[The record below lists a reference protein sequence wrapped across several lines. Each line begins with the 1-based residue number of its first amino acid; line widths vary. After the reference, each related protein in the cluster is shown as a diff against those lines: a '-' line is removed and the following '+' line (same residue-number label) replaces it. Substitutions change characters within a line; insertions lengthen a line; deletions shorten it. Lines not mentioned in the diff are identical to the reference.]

1 MDESGGRGQPRS
13 GNDESAEPH
22 EGLPPRATDP
32 APADEQPTDEHG
44 PASARPTRGPEPAV
58 PTAPAATP
66 GNDSAP
72 PRPTA
77 ADAAP
82 DPRTADPAPAGAGD
96 KAPEAGPDAA
106 PPRAAAETPRPTPAP
121 AEGEGD
127 GSPEAGPNPD
137 RASAASPYTAP
148 ARAEGDGDD
157 APEAGTHGDGPHAA
171 PARAG
176 GGGGGSPETGTHP
189 DRAHVDGPRAVAG
202 DTRVASASSAPGQ
215 GAGGGSP
222 ETGTHPDRAHVD
234 GPRAVAGDTGVASAS
249 SAPGQGAGGGSPEAD
264 AHPDRAC
271 ADGPRAAA
279 GDAGVAPAPS
289 APGQGDGGG
298 SPEAGTHPDR
308 AYAGDQHAAPAAG
321 RPEADRHAAPAAGR
335 PAADPLRKAPDHA
348 PDAGDAQRREQ
359 PAAPGPVPGHPNHRP
374 ETPAH
379 GDRPL
384 AHSADGKG
392 PAPQRPEP
400 RGGLLMGRPFG
411 VPVYVAPSWFLV
423 AALITWVFGGQL
435 ERVLPELGAAR
446 YLVSLFFA
454 VAFYAS
460 VLVHE
465 LAHTVAALRFKLP
478 VRRIQLQFFGGVS
491 EIEKEAE
498 TPGREFVLAFV
509 GPLLSLV
516 LAGAF
521 YAAAQTVEPGTVPG
535 VLLAGLMISNLI
547 VAAFN
552 LLPGLPLDGGR
563 MLRAVVWKITGKP
576 MTGTV
581 AAAWVGRALAVSV
594 LIGLPLL
601 TQSGALGTDAADN
614 VGMDTVLDALLAA
627 ILAAIIWTGAGNSLR
642 MARLREHL
650 PELRARALTRRAVPV
665 ETDTPLSEALR
676 RANAAGARALVVVDA
691 DGQPL
696 SLVREAAI
704 VGVPEHRRPWVA
716 VSGLAQDLT
725 DGMRV
730 SAELSGEEL
739 LDALRATPATEYLV
753 VEETGEIYG
762 VLSAA
767 DVERAFV
774 KAMARPS

>member
-1 MDESGGRGQPRS
+1 MDVSGGSGQPRS
-13 GNDESAEPH
+13 DSPDPTEHRAGPTDARPD
-22 EGLPPRATDP
+22 PADPRATTPTDQAEPTPETPETPQTPKPGETPKAPNPEHTPETPNPEHTPETPNPEHTPETAGTPGTAETPEP
-32 APADEQPTDEHG
+32 APA
-44 PASARPTRGPEPAV
+44 
-58 PTAPAATP
+58 
-66 GNDSAP
+66 
-72 PRPTA
+72 PR
-77 ADAAP
+77 ADA
-82 DPRTADPAPAGAGD
+82 PR
-96 KAPEAGPDAA
+96 E
-106 PPRAAAETPRPTPAP
+106 
-121 AEGEGD
+121 
-127 GSPEAGPNPD
+127 
-137 RASAASPYTAP
+137 
-148 ARAEGDGDD
+148 
-157 APEAGTHGDGPHAA
+157 
-171 PARAG
+171 
-176 GGGGGSPETGTHP
+176 
-189 DRAHVDGPRAVAG
+189 
-202 DTRVASASSAPGQ
+202 
-215 GAGGGSP
+215 
-222 ETGTHPDRAHVD
+222 
-234 GPRAVAGDTGVASAS
+234 
-249 SAPGQGAGGGSPEAD
+249 
-264 AHPDRAC
+264 
-271 ADGPRAAA
+271 
-279 GDAGVAPAPS
+279 
-289 APGQGDGGG
+289 
-298 SPEAGTHPDR
+298 
-308 AYAGDQHAAPAAG
+308 
-321 RPEADRHAAPAAGR
+321 
-335 PAADPLRKAPDHA
+335 
-348 PDAGDAQRREQ
+348 
-359 PAAPGPVPGHPNHRP
+359 
-374 ETPAH
+374 
-379 GDRPL
+379 GDRP
-384 AHSADGKG
+384 G
-392 PAPQRPEP
+392 PAQSGMAKGQPPQRPKEP
-400 RGGLLMGRPFG
+400 GGGLLMGRPFG

-435 ERVLPELGAAR
+435 DRVLPELGAAR

-454 VAFYAS
+454 IAFYAS

-465 LAHTVAALRFKLP
+465 LAHTVAAIRFKLP

-516 LAGAF
+516 LSGLF
-521 YAAAQTVEPGTVPG
+521 YLAMQPVEPGTVPG
-535 VLLAGLMISNLI
+535 VLLAGLMVSNLI

-563 MLRAVVWKITGKP
+563 MLRAVVWKITGRP
-576 MTGTV
+576 MSGTV

-601 TQSGALGTDAADN
+601 NHWGAFGGNTADSS
-614 VGMDTVLDALLAA
+614 GMDAVTDALLAA

-691 DGQPL
+691 DGTPL

-730 SAELSGEEL
+730 SAELAGEDL
-739 LDALRATPATEYLV
+739 LDVLRATPATEYLV

-774 KAMARPS
+774 RAMARPS

>member
-1 MDESGGRGQPRS
+1 MTGRGDSERPGGQGGSDWPGGQGGS
-13 GNDESAEPH
+13 DWPG
-22 EGLPPRATDP
+22 G
-32 APADEQPTDEHG
+32 HG
-44 PASARPTRGPEPAV
+44 DSERPGGHSASAQPGGHSASDRPGGHSASDRPGGHGASAQPGGLGASAQP
-58 PTAPAATP
+58 PSDQHPHTAPQHPTTPTPNQPHRTLAHATP
-66 GNDSAP
+66 
-72 PRPTA
+72 
-77 ADAAP
+77 
-82 DPRTADPAPAGAGD
+82 D
-96 KAPEAGPDAA
+96 K
-106 PPRAAAETPRPTPAP
+106 
-121 AEGEGD
+121 
-127 GSPEAGPNPD
+127 
-137 RASAASPYTAP
+137 
-148 ARAEGDGDD
+148 
-157 APEAGTHGDGPHAA
+157 GT
-171 PARAG
+171 
-176 GGGGGSPETGTHP
+176 T
-189 DRAHVDGPRAVAG
+189 
-202 DTRVASASSAPGQ
+202 
-215 GAGGGSP
+215 
-222 ETGTHPDRAHVD
+222 
-234 GPRAVAGDTGVASAS
+234 
-249 SAPGQGAGGGSPEAD
+249 
-264 AHPDRAC
+264 
-271 ADGPRAAA
+271 
-279 GDAGVAPAPS
+279 
-289 APGQGDGGG
+289 
-298 SPEAGTHPDR
+298 
-308 AYAGDQHAAPAAG
+308 
-321 RPEADRHAAPAAGR
+321 
-335 PAADPLRKAPDHA
+335 
-348 PDAGDAQRREQ
+348 
-359 PAAPGPVPGHPNHRP
+359 
-374 ETPAH
+374 
-379 GDRPL
+379 
-384 AHSADGKG
+384 
-392 PAPQRPEP
+392 PQRPPEP

-465 LAHTVAALRFKLP
+465 LAHTVAALRYKLP

-516 LAGAF
+516 LAGLF
-521 YAAAQTVEPGTVPG
+521 YLAMQPVEPGTVPG

-547 VAAFN
+547 VAVFN

-576 MTGTV
+576 MSGTV

-601 TQSGALGTDAADN
+601 TQSGALGRDATDN
-614 VGMDTVLDALLAA
+614 VGMDTVMDALLAA

-642 MARLREHL
+642 VARLREHL
-650 PELRARALTRRAVPV
+650 PELRARTLTRRAVPV
-665 ETDTPLSEALR
+665 QSDTPLSEALR

-691 DGQPL
+691 EGNPL

-716 VSGLAQDLT
+716 VSGLAQELT

-730 SAELSGEEL
+730 SAELAGEDL
-739 LDALRATPATEYLV
+739 LEVLRATPATEYLV
-753 VEETGEIYG
+753 VEETGAIYG

>member
-1 MDESGGRGQPRS
+1 MDVSGGSGHPRS
-13 GNDESAEPH
+13 GNDESAEPRAEPTTPATGSAH
-22 EGLPPRATDP
+22 PGPTDSGTPEDRPADRPRTPEEETGKHTTGDAAP
-32 APADEQPTDEHG
+32 APEPPASRPAG
-44 PASARPTRGPEPAV
+44 PAPSDTGTTAGPTR
-58 PTAPAATP
+58 
-66 GNDSAP
+66 P
-72 PRPTA
+72 PRPGRD
-77 ADAAP
+77 DAG
-82 DPRTADPAPAGAGD
+82 DDPASDGDRPAPPPAG
-96 KAPEAGPDAA
+96 
-106 PPRAAAETPRPTPAP
+106 PAHHP
-121 AEGEGD
+121 
-127 GSPEAGPNPD
+127 PD
-137 RASAASPYTAP
+137 RT
-148 ARAEGDGDD
+148 
-157 APEAGTHGDGPHAA
+157 
-171 PARAG
+171 
-176 GGGGGSPETGTHP
+176 
-189 DRAHVDGPRAVAG
+189 
-202 DTRVASASSAPGQ
+202 
-215 GAGGGSP
+215 
-222 ETGTHPDRAHVD
+222 
-234 GPRAVAGDTGVASAS
+234 
-249 SAPGQGAGGGSPEAD
+249 
-264 AHPDRAC
+264 
-271 ADGPRAAA
+271 
-279 GDAGVAPAPS
+279 
-289 APGQGDGGG
+289 
-298 SPEAGTHPDR
+298 
-308 AYAGDQHAAPAAG
+308 
-321 RPEADRHAAPAAGR
+321 RPEAHPHTGSGAGPGR
-335 PAADPLRKAPDHA
+335 PP
-348 PDAGDAQRREQ
+348 QR
-359 PAAPGPVPGHPNHRP
+359 
-374 ETPAH
+374 
-379 GDRPL
+379 
-384 AHSADGKG
+384 
-392 PAPQRPEP
+392 RPEP
-400 RGGLLMGRPFG
+400 GGGLLMGRPFG

-435 ERVLPELGAAR
+435 DRVLPELGAAR

-516 LAGAF
+516 LAGLF
-521 YAAAQTVEPGTVPG
+521 YVALLPVDPGTVPG

-547 VAAFN
+547 VAVFN

-576 MTGTV
+576 MSGTI

-601 TQSGALGTDAADN
+601 TQSGALGTDAVDN
-614 VGMDTVLDALLAA
+614 VGMDTVMDALLAA

-665 ETDTPLSEALR
+665 PADTPLSEALR
-676 RANAAGARALVVVDA
+676 RANASGARALVVVD
-691 DGQPL
+691 GEGSPV

-704 VGVPEHRRPWVA
+704 AGVPEHRRPWVP

-725 DGMRV
+725 EGMRV

-739 LDALRATPATEYLV
+739 LDALRANPATEYLV

>member
-13 GNDESAEPH
+13 GNEESADH
-22 EGLPPRATDP
+22 AGPPARATDP
-32 APADEQPTDEHG
+32 TSADERSTDVRRFT
-44 PASARPTRGPEPAV
+44 STSDDD
-58 PTAPAATP
+58 APAATP
-66 GNDSAP
+66 PPRPDDRPSPQTPGPTADAAAPETPGPVRPAAPRPGPPAPGQDSAP
-72 PRPTA
+72 TTDGP
-77 ADAAP
+77 P
-82 DPRTADPAPAGAGD
+82 DRQ
-96 KAPEAGPDAA
+96 
-106 PPRAAAETPRPTPAP
+106 
-121 AEGEGD
+121 
-127 GSPEAGPNPD
+127 SPEASHQEHPD
-137 RASAASPYTAP
+137 
-148 ARAEGDGDD
+148 
-157 APEAGTHGDGPHAA
+157 
-171 PARAG
+171 
-176 GGGGGSPETGTHP
+176 SPETDALRKAP
-189 DRAHVDGPRAVAG
+189 AHGESQGSRRSEADAHEDGSAG
-202 DTRVASASSAPGQ
+202 DALRKAP
-215 GAGGGSP
+215 AHGGHDGSRP
-222 ETGTHPDRAHVD
+222 
-234 GPRAVAGDTGVASAS
+234 
-249 SAPGQGAGGGSPEAD
+249 PEAD
-264 AHPDRAC
+264 AHPDRAF
-271 ADGPRAAA
+271 ATGPHTDSAA
-279 GDAGVAPAPS
+279 GGH
-289 APGQGDGGG
+289 DG
-298 SPEAGTHPDR
+298 SRAPEADAHPDR
-308 AYAGDQHAAPAAG
+308 AFATGPHTDSAAGEPDANGQHAT
-321 RPEADRHAAPAAGR
+321 
-335 PAADPLRKAPDHA
+335 
-348 PDAGDAQRREQ
+348 
-359 PAAPGPVPGHPNHRP
+359 PGPGARH
-374 ETPAH
+374 
-379 GDRPL
+379 L

-392 PAPQRPEP
+392 PAPQRPPEP

-435 ERVLPELGAAR
+435 ERVLPELGASR

-516 LAGAF
+516 LAGVF
-521 YAAAQTVEPGTVPG
+521 YGAVQTVEPGTVPG

-601 TQSGALGTDAADN
+601 TQSGALGTEAVDN

-691 DGQPL
+691 HGNPV

>member
-13 GNDESAEPH
+13 GNDESAERH

-32 APADEQPTDEHG
+32 APADEQPTDEPG
-44 PASARPTRGPEPAV
+44 SASGQPARGPEPAG
-58 PTAPAATP
+58 PQAPAATP
-66 GNDSAP
+66 APPAHAPGDDSAP
-72 PRPTA
+72 PRPAT
-77 ADAAP
+77 DAAP
-82 DPRTADPAPAGAGD
+82 DPRTPDAALTRADAQSPAGGASD
-96 KAPEAGPDAA
+96 APQEAGPH
-106 PPRAAAETPRPTPAP
+106 
-121 AEGEGD
+121 
-127 GSPEAGPNPD
+127 S
-137 RASAASPYTAP
+137 
-148 ARAEGDGDD
+148 
-157 APEAGTHGDGPHAA
+157 DGPHTGPAHPDADAEA
-171 PARAG
+171 PRVTPALPG
-176 GGGGGSPETGTHP
+176 DEGDGSPETGTHP
-189 DRAHVDGPRAVAG
+189 D
-202 DTRVASASSAPGQ
+202 SAPADGSRTDPVRADAAAAPRRTPAPAE

-222 ETGTHPDRAHVD
+222 ETGTHPGRAD
-234 GPRAVAGDTGVASAS
+234 ADARTAAGDAGAAPRS
-249 SAPGQGAGGGSPEAD
+249 SARAEEDGGSRPEAD
-264 AHPDRAC
+264 THPDRVH
-271 ADGPRAAA
+271 ADAPRAAA
-279 GDAGVAPAPS
+279 GDAGAAPRSSARAEGDGGSRPEADPHPDRVHADAPRAAAGDAGAAPAP
-289 APGQGDGGG
+289 APAARAEDDGDG
-298 SPEAGTHPDR
+298 SPEADTHPDR
-308 AYAGDQHAAPAAG
+308 AYAGDPHATPTAG
-321 RPEADRHAAPAAGR
+321 RPDADR
-335 PAADPLRKAPDHA
+335 LRKAPAPGHA
-348 PDAGDAQRREQ
+348 PGSGEAHRREQ
-359 PAAPGPVPGHPNHRP
+359 PSAPGPVPGHPNHRP
-374 ETPAH
+374 DAP

-392 PAPQRPEP
+392 PAPHRPEP

-576 MTGTV
+576 MKGTI

-704 VGVPEHRRPWVA
+704 AGVPEHRRPWVA

>member
-13 GNDESAEPH
+13 GNEESAERH
-22 EGLPPRATDP
+22 AGPPARATDP
-32 APADEQPTDEHG
+32 TSADEQSTDVRRFT
-44 PASARPTRGPEPAV
+44 STSDDD
-58 PTAPAATP
+58 APAATP
-66 GNDSAP
+66 PTRPDDGPAP
-72 PRPTA
+72 QTPGP
-77 ADAAP
+77 
-82 DPRTADPAPAGAGD
+82 TADPAADQAPGADRPAA
-96 KAPEAGPDAA
+96 
-106 PPRAAAETPRPTPAP
+106 RPQ
-121 AEGEGD
+121 D
-127 GSPEAGPNPD
+127 
-137 RASAASPYTAP
+137 
-148 ARAEGDGDD
+148 
-157 APEAGTHGDGPHAA
+157 
-171 PARAG
+171 
-176 GGGGGSPETGTHP
+176 
-189 DRAHVDGPRAVAG
+189 
-202 DTRVASASSAPGQ
+202 SAPGQ
-215 GAGGGSP
+215 APDTTADAPSDQQPP
-222 ETGTHPDRAHVD
+222 EASHQEHPDRPEADALREAPAQGEHDNSRRPEGDAHADRPESGALREAPADGEHDNSRRPEGDAHAD
-234 GPRAVAGDTGVASAS
+234 GPASDALRKAP
-249 SAPGQGAGGGSPEAD
+249 APGEYDGSRSSQGD
-264 AHPDRAC
+264 AHPDRAY
-271 ADGPRAAA
+271 ATGPHAASAA
-279 GDAGVAPAPS
+279 GKSDANS
-289 APGQGDGGG
+289 RHTTPGPG
-298 SPEAGTHPDR
+298 
-308 AYAGDQHAAPAAG
+308 
-321 RPEADRHAAPAAGR
+321 DRH
-335 PAADPLRKAPDHA
+335 
-348 PDAGDAQRREQ
+348 
-359 PAAPGPVPGHPNHRP
+359 
-374 ETPAH
+374 
-379 GDRPL
+379 L

-392 PAPQRPEP
+392 PAPQRPPEP

-509 GPLLSLV
+509 GPLLSLA
-516 LAGAF
+516 LAGVF
-521 YAAAQTVEPGTVPG
+521 YAAVQTVEPGTVPG

-563 MLRAVVWKITGKP
+563 MLRAVVWKVTGKP
-576 MTGTV
+576 MSGTI

-601 TQSGALGTDAADN
+601 TQSGALGTEAVDS

-691 DGQPL
+691 HGNPL